1 MKVGGFVS
9 ENRTRVNITVN
20 NELLEFFQDY
30 ADRLGVPRS
39 TAMVIALNSFKDQQ
53 DMLKVS
59 RYLNNNGSVIDER

>member
-59 RYLNNNGSVIDER
+59 RYLSSNGSVVDEK

>member
-59 RYLNNNGSVIDER
+59 RYLSNNGSVVDEK

>member
-20 NELLEFFQDY
+20 NELLDFFQDY

-59 RYLNNNGSVIDER
+59 RYLNNNGSVIDEK

>member
-1 MKVGGFVS
+1 MS
-9 ENRTRVNITVN
+9 ENKTRVNITVN
-20 NELLEFFQDY
+20 NDLLGFFQDY

-59 RYLNNNGSVIDER
+59 RYLDNIGGVVGEK

>member
-20 NELLEFFQDY
+20 NELLEFFQEY

-59 RYLNNNGSVIDER
+59 RYLNSNGSVIDEK

>member
-59 RYLNNNGSVIDER
+59 RYLNNNGSVIDEK

>member
-20 NELLEFFQDY
+20 NELLEFFQEY

-59 RYLNNNGSVIDER
+59 RYLNNNGSVIDEK